1 MSPVENPVGAVVAF
15 GRGQRYTASVSENT
29 AAPAPSGPAV
39 DPPKGPKA
47 PEAGEDA
54 PFSVAELVDRV
65 AKALLAPFAE
75 LGMLVRVLY
84 DTVFWALRPPYRFRL
99 LVDQLEFIG
108 VGSIFLVTLT
118 GFFIGAVLGLQL
130 VDGFRQFGAENQ
142 TGAVV
147 GVAMA
152 REMGPVFTALMVS
165 SRAGSAMTTEIG
177 SMRVSDQINAL
188 VVLAVNPVQY
198 LIVPRVLAGV
208 IAVPILTLLF
218 NIVGMTGAYLLC
230 VHVLG
235 IDPGI
240 FLGRMQWLVDWPDV
254 RQGLIKAAVFG
265 GTVALIACRQGFHA
279 SGGAAGVGRA
289 TNRSVVHNAIAIL
302 VLDYIITAIIL
313 GQGLF

>member
-1 MSPVENPVGAVVAF
+1 MSDE
-15 GRGQRYTASVSENT
+15 T
-29 AAPAPSGPAV
+29 AAPAPPGSAGP
-39 DPPKGPKA
+39 PPSKRPKKA
-47 PEAGEDA
+47 PEAGEEA
-54 PFSVAELVDRV
+54 PFSLVELADRG
-65 AKALLAPFAE
+65 AKAALGPFAE
-75 LGMLVRVLY
+75 LGMLARTLY
-84 DTVFWALRPPYRFRL
+84 ETIFWLLRPPYRFRL
-99 LVDQLEFIG
+99 LVEQLEFIG

-118 GFFIGAVLGLQL
+118 GFFVGAVLGLQL

-147 GVAMA
+147 GIAMA

-165 SRAGSAMTTEIG
+165 SRAGSAMTTELG

-208 IAVPILTLLF
+208 IAVPILTVLF
-218 NIVGMTGAYLLC
+218 NVVGMTGAYLLC
-230 VHVLG
+230 VEVLG

-254 RQGLIKAAVFG
+254 RQGLIKAAIFG
-265 GTVALIACRQGFHA
+265 GTVSLIACRQGFHA
-279 SGGAAGVGRA
+279 TGGAAGVGRA

-302 VLDYIITAIIL
+302 VLDYLITAIIL